1 MYADAEILVVEDS
14 PTQATEL
21 QYMLE
26 AVGCKVRV
34 AGNGREALEMVALR
48 KPTIV
53 ISDIVMPEMDGYELC
68 RQMKSSAQTQ
78 NIPIIL
84 VTALA
89 DARDVVHGLASGAD
103 NFIVKPFDE
112 KYLMSRIRYFL
123 VNLELRTHE
132 RVQMG
137 VEVVLEGE
145 RHFITASRQQI
156 LDLLISTYEQGVRL
170 NHELQTKHD
179 ELARTNSLL
188 NCLFHFTSGLTDAK
202 SERHVIDAA
211 LRRILEFP
219 DATGAW
225 LLLADAG
232 DPGERAHVA
241 GARAR
246 GQNYAK
252 EELDQCAA
260 NCPCRHAWL
269 RDRLSQPSNIG
280 NCPALAGKSGEG
292 IHASIPLQMGNEI
305 IGMLNVVQRDARP
318 WPEEALSALASIGR
332 QLAMALGRVRLFE
345 SMEQLVEQRT
355 RALTKSEELLRKV
368 LDSLPVGVLVTDQ
381 QGRLIM
387 SNPESSLI
395 WGGPHPSGSEGY
407 GHYRGW
413 WAETGERITEADWSM
428 IRAVRQGLVSRNE
441 VIDIETFRGER
452 KTILNSAA
460 PFLDA
465 DKVIQGAI
473 VVIQDITGQRRRDQ
487 EIRTRTRAVEASVNA
502 VIITDARQP
511 DQPIVYANPAFE
523 RITGYSVDEVMGRNC
538 RFLQGDDHDQ
548 AGLDG
553 IRRALAAEE
562 EGAALLRNFRKD
574 GSEFWNDLRVAPVFD
589 DRGKVSHFVGILHDV
604 TDSKRYQEELEHQAN
619 HDSLTGLA
627 NRNLLGDRI
636 GQAIAFASRGSGQFT
651 LAFMDIDHFKVVN
664 DSLGHGAG
672 DQLLVEVAERLRGCV
687 REIDTVARQGS
698 DEFII
703 LLADTEQLS
712 EQLGRMERIKDS
724 VARPMLLDGQEV
736 AVSCSI
742 GFCCYPADGRDA
754 GTLLRNADTAMYQA
768 KHQGRNRICA
778 FMPAMNEQVQ
788 ARLAMEQQT
797 RHALQNQEFI
807 VFYQPQLDLQ
817 NGRLCGF
824 EALVRW
830 SRGGTMV
837 SPGEFIPLAEETG
850 WIVAIDFYVFEVVCR
865 QLAIWRES
873 FSQQDLSVAV
883 NFSAISFADEH
894 FIEHVLG
901 VLRAEGIPSRWI
913 KIELTETILA
923 SDADVVQR
931 RMEHLCE
938 QGVRFSIDD
947 FGTGYSSLGYLKRFP
962 FSQLKIDRSFITD
975 ILSEPDSASLAR
987 SMISIGHNLGIKVIA
1002 EGVEQAEQMSFLRA
1016 AGCDELQGY
1025 FYSPPLPPLAC
1036 MQFLQSGGPLSLPAN
1051 IIDGSAR
1058 YLLVIDGNRAAHEL
1072 LSRTLRLES
1081 YKVLTAS
1088 DGADALKIMA
1098 TYPVDVVLSELLLG
1112 DMSGVD
1118 FLRRIRS
1125 IYPEVIRMLLTSA
1138 AEVGNILK
1146 AVNEGVIYRFVTM
1159 PCEPE
1164 DLRNQ
1169 LREAFQQREL
1179 HRENKRLRRLAGA
1192 APAGVRKADGPGS
1205 ASWPSAGDA

>member
-34 AGNGREALEMVALR
+34 AGNGREALEMVAAR

-68 RQMKSSAQTQ
+68 RQLKSSAQTQ

-89 DARDVVHGLASGAD
+89 DASDVVHGLASGAD

-123 VNLELRTHE
+123 VNLELRNHE

-170 NHELQTKHD
+170 NNELQTKHD

-225 LLLADAG
+225 LLLADAA
-232 DPGERAHVA
+232 DPAEQAHVA

-246 GQNYAK
+246 GQGYSR
-252 EELDQCAA
+252 EQLDNCAN

-269 RDRLSQPSNIG
+269 HDRLSQPSNIS
-280 NCPALAGKSGEG
+280 NCPALVGKSGES
-292 IHASIPLQMGNEI
+292 IHASIPLQMGSEI
-305 IGMLNVVQRDARP
+305 IGMLNVVQREAQP
-318 WPEEALSALASIGR
+318 WSDESLSALASIGR

-355 RALTKSEELLRKV
+355 QALTKSEELLRKV

-381 QGRLIM
+381 AGRLIM

-395 WGGPHPSGSEGY
+395 WGGNHPSSADGY

-413 WAETGERITEADWSM
+413 WAESGERITEADWSM
-428 IRAVRQGLVSRNE
+428 MRAVQHGKTSRNE
-441 VIDIETFRGER
+441 VIDIETFKGER
-452 KTILNSAA
+452 KTILNSSA

-465 DKVIQGAI
+465 NKVIQGAI
-473 VVIQDITGQRRRDQ
+473 VVIQDITEQRRRDL
-487 EIRTRTRAVEASVNA
+487 ETRTRTRAVEASVNA
-502 VIITDARQP
+502 VIITDAEQP

-523 RITGYSVDEVMGRNC
+523 RITGYSVDEVLGRNC
-538 RFLQGDDHDQ
+538 RFLQGGEHDQ
-548 AGLDG
+548 PGLDA
-553 IRRALAAEE
+553 IRRALVAKE

-574 GSEFWNDLRVAPVFD
+574 GSEFWNDLRVAPVVN
-589 DRGKVSHFVGILHDV
+589 DRGRVSHFVGILHDV

-619 HDSLTGLA
+619 HDSLTGLP

-651 LAFMDIDHFKVVN
+651 LAFMDIDNFKVVN
-664 DSLGHGAG
+664 DSLGHGTG
-672 DQLLVEVAERLRGCV
+672 DQLLIEVADRLRAGV
-687 REIDTVARQGS
+687 RNIDTVARLGG
-698 DEFII
+698 DEFIV

-712 EQLGRMERIKDS
+712 EQVGRLERIKDS
-724 VARPMLLDGQEV
+724 IASPMMLDGQEV
-736 AVSCSI
+736 VVSCSI
-742 GFCCYPADGRDA
+742 GFCCFPSDGRDA

-778 FMPAMNEQVQ
+778 FMQEMNEQVQ

-797 RHALQNQEFI
+797 RHALQNNEFV

-830 SRGGTMV
+830 NRGGTIV

-850 WIVAIDFYVFEVVCR
+850 WIVAIDFYVFEVVCK
-865 QLAIWRES
+865 QLAIWREN
-873 FSQQDLSVAV
+873 FSQDLSVAV
-883 NFSAISFADEH
+883 NFSAISFADEN
-894 FIEHVLG
+894 FIERILSVLKSQ
-901 VLRAEGIPSRWI
+901 GIPSRWI

-923 SDADVVQR
+923 SDADVVQQK
-931 RMEHLCE
+931 MERLCE
-938 QGVRFSIDD
+938 HGVRFSIDD

-962 FSQLKIDRSFITD
+962 FSQLKIDRSFIMD
-975 ILSEPDSASLAR
+975 ILTEPDSASLAR

-1036 MQFLQSGGPLSLPAN
+1036 MQFLQTGGQLSLPAN
-1051 IIDGSAR
+1051 IIDGTER
-1058 YLLVIDGNRAAHEL
+1058 YLLVIDGNPAAHEL

-1081 YKVLTAS
+1081 YKVLMAS
-1088 DGADALKIMA
+1088 NGAEALNILA
-1098 TYPVDVVLSELLLG
+1098 THPVEVVLSELRLG
-1112 DMSGVD
+1112 DMGGVE
-1118 FLRRIRS
+1118 FLRKIRT
-1125 IYPEVIRMLLTSA
+1125 IYPDVIRMLVTSA
-1138 AEVGNILK
+1138 AEVGSILK

-1169 LREAFQQREL
+1169 LRDAFQQREL
-1179 HRENKRLRRLAGA
+1179 HRENKRLRKHSA
-1192 APAGVRKADGPGS
+1192 AAR
-1205 ASWPSAGDA
+1205 

>member
-34 AGNGREALEMVALR
+34 ARNGREALEMVAAR

-68 RQMKSSAQTQ
+68 RQLKGGAQTQ

-84 VTALA
+84 VTSLA

-123 VNLELRTHE
+123 INLELRSHE

-145 RHFITASRQQI
+145 RHFITAGRQQI

-170 NHELQTKHD
+170 NQELQHKHD
-179 ELARTNSLL
+179 ELTRTNSLL

-219 DATGAW
+219 DAVGSW
-225 LLLADAG
+225 LLLADDKDA
-232 DPGERAHVA
+232 DEQAHVA
-241 GARAR
+241 GFCARDR
-246 GQNYAK
+246 SYSLETLNLCS
-252 EELDQCAA
+252 E

-269 RDRLSQPSNIG
+269 SDKLSQPSNIDA
-280 NCPALAGKSGEG
+280 CPALAGVGEG
-292 IHASIPLQMGNEI
+292 THASIPLQMSGEI
-305 IGMLNVVQRDARP
+305 VGMLNVVQRDGRA
-318 WPEEALSALASIGR
+318 WSDESLSALASIGR

-345 SMEQLVEQRT
+345 GMEQLVEQRT
-355 RALTKSEELLRKV
+355 EALTKSEELLRKV
-368 LDSLPVGVLVTDQ
+368 LDSLPVGVFVTDQ

-407 GHYRGW
+407 SRYRGW
-413 WAETGERITEADWSM
+413 WAESGERITENNWSM
-428 IRAVRQGLVSRNE
+428 MRAVQRGQVSRNE
-441 VIDIETFRGER
+441 VIDIETFQGER
-452 KTILNSAA
+452 KTILNSAV

-465 DKVIQGAI
+465 HKVIQGAI
-473 VVIQDITGQRRRDQ
+473 VVIQDITEQRRRDL

-502 VIITDARQP
+502 VIITDAEQP

-523 RITGYSVDEVMGRNC
+523 RITGYAVEEVLGRNC
-538 RFLQGDDHDQ
+538 RFLQGENRDQ
-548 AGLDG
+548 PGLDN
-553 IRRALAAEE
+553 IRRALAAKE
-562 EGAALLRNFRKD
+562 EGAALLRNYRKD
-574 GSEFWNDLRVAPVFD
+574 GSEFWNDLRVAPVVN

-604 TDSKRYQEELEHQAN
+604 TESKRYQEELEHQAN
-619 HDSLTGLA
+619 HDSLTSLP
-627 NRNLLGDRI
+627 NRNLLNDRI
-636 GQAIAFASRGSGQFT
+636 GQAIAFANRDNGQFT

-664 DSLGHGAG
+664 DSLGHSAG
-672 DQLLVEVAERLRGCV
+672 DQLLVEIASRLRASV
-687 REIDTVARQGS
+687 RDIDTVARLGG

-703 LLADTEQLS
+703 LLADTAQLS
-712 EQLGRMERIKDS
+712 EQIGWLERLKDNIAS
-724 VARPMLLDGQEV
+724 PVMLDGQEV
-736 AVSCSI
+736 VVSCSI

-778 FMPAMNEQVQ
+778 FMQAMNEQVQ
-788 ARLAMEQQT
+788 MRLAMERET

-817 NGRLCGF
+817 SGRLCGF

-830 SRGGTMV
+830 NRGGTIV
-837 SPGEFIPLAEETG
+837 PPGEFIPLAEETG
-850 WIVAIDFYVFEVVCR
+850 WIVAIDFYVFDVVCK
-865 QLAIWRES
+865 QLAIWRDS
-873 FSQQDLSVAV
+873 FSQGLCVAV
-883 NFSAISFADEH
+883 NFSAISFSEPD
-894 FIEHVLG
+894 FIERILG
-901 VLRAEGIPSRWI
+901 ILKAEGIPPEWI

-923 SDADVVQR
+923 SDADVVQVK
-931 RMEHLCE
+931 MQSLCD

-975 ILSEPDSASLAR
+975 ILTEPDSASLAR
-987 SMISIGHNLGIKVIA
+987 SMISIGHNLGIRVIA
-1002 EGVEQAEQMSFLRA
+1002 EGVELAEQMSFLRA

-1036 MQFLQSGGPLSLPAN
+1036 MQFLRSGGPLSLPAN
-1051 IIDGSAR
+1051 IIDGVDR
-1058 YLLVIDGNRAAHEL
+1058 YLLIIDDEPGILNALRRA
-1072 LSRTLRLES
+1072 LRLEN
-1081 YKVLTAS
+1081 YKILTANCS
-1088 DGADALKIMA
+1088 PDALNLMA
-1098 TYPVDVVLSELLLG
+1098 THPVDVVLSDLRLA
-1112 DMSGVD
+1112 DMNGVE
-1118 FLRRIRS
+1118 FLRRIKI
-1125 IYPEVIRMLLTSA
+1125 IYPDAIRMVLSGTT
-1138 AEVGNILK
+1138 EVSSILK
-1146 AVNEGVIYRFVTM
+1146 AVNEGVIYRFITK
-1159 PCEPE
+1159 PWEPE

-1179 HRENKRLRRLAGA
+1179 HRENKRLREQFGTAR
-1192 APAGVRKADGPGS
+1192 
-1205 ASWPSAGDA
+1205 